1 MSINISI
8 EEYELFKNF
17 KDQIN
22 EKKKEFF
29 DLNMKII
36 DREDKMYQRV
46 HVYEKEKKIAYET
59 LSILNKETDKAR
71 LVLELLRKECANDK
85 LKIIEF
91 EKKIEC
97 AVKQIQ
103 AETN

>member
-1 MSINISI
+1 MGINISI

-22 EKKKEFF
+22 ERKKEFF
-29 DLNMKII
+29 DLNMKIM

-59 LSILNKETDKAR
+59 LSILNKKIDKAR
-71 LVLELLRKECANDK
+71 LVLESLRKECADDK
-85 LKIIEF
+85 LKIIEL
-91 EKKIEC
+91 EKKTEC
-97 AVKQIQ
+97 TVKQIR
-103 AETN
+103 AEPN

>member
-71 LVLELLRKECANDK
+71 LFLELLRKECANDK

>member
-29 DLNMKII
+29 DLNMKIM
-36 DREDKMYQRV
+36 DREDKMYQLV

-59 LSILNKETDKAR
+59 LSILNKEIDKAR
-71 LVLELLRKECANDK
+71 LVLESLRKECADDK
-85 LKIIEF
+85 LKIIEL

-97 AVKQIQ
+97 AVKQIR
-103 AETN
+103 AEPN

>member
-29 DLNMKII
+29 DLDMKIM
-36 DREDKMYQRV
+36 DRESKMYQRV
-46 HVYEKEKKIAYET
+46 HVYEKERKIAYET
-59 LSILNKETDKAR
+59 LSILNREIDKAR
-71 LVLELLRKECANDK
+71 LVLESLRKECADDK
-85 LKIIEF
+85 LKIIEL

-97 AVKQIQ
+97 AVKQIR
-103 AETN
+103 AEPN

>member
-29 DLNMKII
+29 DLNMKIM

-59 LSILNKETDKAR
+59 LGILNKEIDKAR
-71 LVLELLRKECANDK
+71 LVLESLRKECADGK
-85 LKIIEF
+85 LKIIEL

-97 AVKQIQ
+97 AVKQIR
-103 AETN
+103 AEPN

>member
-29 DLNMKII
+29 DLNMKVM

-59 LSILNKETDKAR
+59 LSILNKEIDKAR
-71 LVLELLRKECANDK
+71 LVLESLRKECADDK
-85 LKIIEF
+85 LKIIEL

-97 AVKQIQ
+97 AVEQIRV
-103 AETN
+103 EPN

>member
-22 EKKKEFF
+22 KKKIEFF
-29 DLNMKII
+29 DLNMKIM

-46 HVYEKEKKIAYET
+46 HVYEKENC
-59 LSILNKETDKAR
+59 L
-71 LVLELLRKECANDK
+71 
-85 LKIIEF
+85 
-91 EKKIEC
+91 
-97 AVKQIQ
+97 
-103 AETN
+103 

>member
-29 DLNMKII
+29 NLNMKIM

-46 HVYEKEKKIAYET
+46 HVYEKEKKNAYET
-59 LSILNKETDKAR
+59 LSILNKEIDKAR
-71 LVLELLRKECANDK
+71 LVLESLRKECADDE
-85 LKIIEF
+85 LKIIEL

-103 AETN
+103 AEPN

>member
-29 DLNMKII
+29 DLNMKIM

-59 LSILNKETDKAR
+59 LSILNKEIDKAR
-71 LVLELLRKECANDK
+71 LVLESLRKECADDK
-85 LKIIEF
+85 LKIIEL

-97 AVKQIQ
+97 AVEQIRV
-103 AETN
+103 EPN

>member
-1 MSINISI
+1 MRINISI

-29 DLNMKII
+29 DLNMKIM

-46 HVYEKEKKIAYET
+46 HVYEKERKIAYET
-59 LSILNKETDKAR
+59 LSILHKEIDKAR
-71 LVLELLRKECANDK
+71 LVLESLRKECADGK
-85 LKIIEF
+85 LKIIEL

-97 AVKQIQ
+97 AVKQIR
-103 AETN
+103 EEPN

>member
-22 EKKKEFF
+22 EKKKKFF
-29 DLNMKII
+29 DLNIKIM

-59 LSILNKETDKAR
+59 LSILNKEIDKAR
-71 LVLELLRKECANDK
+71 LVLESLRKECADNK
-85 LKIIEF
+85 LKIIEL

-97 AVKQIQ
+97 AVEQIRV
-103 AETN
+103 EPN

>member
-22 EKKKEFF
+22 EKRKEFF
-29 DLNMKII
+29 DLNMKIM

-46 HVYEKEKKIAYET
+46 HVYEKEKKITYET
-59 LSILNKETDKAR
+59 LSILNKEIDKAR
-71 LVLELLRKECANDK
+71 LVLESLRKECAEDK
-85 LKIIEF
+85 LKIIEL

-97 AVKQIQ
+97 AVKQI
-103 AETN
+103 

>member
-1 MSINISI
+1 MGINISI

-22 EKKKEFF
+22 ERKKEFF
-29 DLNMKII
+29 DLNMKIM

-59 LSILNKETDKAR
+59 LSILNKKIDKAR
-71 LVLELLRKECANDK
+71 LVLESLRKECADDK
-85 LKIIEF
+85 LKIIEL

-97 AVKQIQ
+97 TVKQIR
-103 AETN
+103 AEPN

>member
-22 EKKKEFF
+22 EKRKEFF
-29 DLNMKII
+29 DLNMKIM

-46 HVYEKEKKIAYET
+46 HVYEKEKKITYET
-59 LSILNKETDKAR
+59 LSILNKEIDKAR
-71 LVLELLRKECANDK
+71 LVLESLRKECADDK
-85 LKIIEF
+85 LKIIEL

-97 AVKQIQ
+97 AVKQI
-103 AETN
+103 